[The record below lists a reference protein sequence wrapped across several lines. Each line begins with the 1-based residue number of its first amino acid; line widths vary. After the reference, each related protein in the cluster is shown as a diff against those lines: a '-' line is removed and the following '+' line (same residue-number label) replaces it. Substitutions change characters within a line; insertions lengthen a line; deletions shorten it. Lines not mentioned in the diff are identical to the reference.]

1 MADNFDLR
9 KFLKENKTME
19 RSNPYLTRELNEE
32 TNKESLRLKIR
43 EMIEDELEEGN
54 YYEEPVAEA
63 KKDETEEE
71 ETKETEETEE
81 EEVEMEEPAEE
92 APSGDP
98 RAELKDLL
106 DQAVAVAKEIDGELA
121 IQIDNDIKY
130 LDKIEGRE
138 LRSGGSVE
146 EPAFDEVDITSDT
159 EFEEEEIEA

>member
-19 RSNPYLTRELNEE
+19 RSNPYLAKELNEE
-32 TNKESLRLKIR
+32 TNKEALRLKIR
-43 EMIEDELEEGN
+43 EMIEDELEEGD
-54 YYEEPVAEA
+54 YYEEPVEEA
-63 KKDETEEE
+63 KKDEEEE
-71 ETKETEETEE
+71 EEETEETEE
-81 EEVEMEEPAEE
+81 EEVEIEEPAEE

-98 RAELKDLL
+98 KAELKSLL

-138 LRSGGSVE
+138 LRSGGGMK
-146 EPAFDEVDITSDT
+146 EPAFDEVDVVDVDA
-159 EFEEEEIEA
+159 EFEEEA

>member
-19 RSNPYLTRELNEE
+19 RSNPYLAKELNEE
-32 TNKESLRLKIR
+32 TNKEALRLKIR
-43 EMIEDELEEGN
+43 EMIEDELEEGDD
-54 YYEEPVAEA
+54 YEEPVEEA
-63 KKDETEEE
+63 KKDEEEE
-71 ETKETEETEE
+71 EEETEETEE
-81 EEVEMEEPAEE
+81 EEVEIEEPAEE

-98 RAELKDLL
+98 KVELKSLL

-138 LRSGGSVE
+138 LRSGGGME
-146 EPAFDEVDITSDT
+146 EPAFDEVDVVDIDA
-159 EFEEEEIEA
+159 EFEEEA

>member
-63 KKDETEEE
+63 KKDEE
-71 ETKETEETEE
+71 ETEETEE
-81 EEVEMEEPAEE
+81 EEVEIEEPAEE

-146 EPAFDEVDITSDT
+146 EPAFDEVDIASDT